1 MIIFTNLLKIKSQ
14 NKNSFSKTSCS
25 YFTPLEIYPQ
35 LHFPLLSSIHP
46 SILLETTH
54 FSHPRPRTG
63 RNFNESTLL
72 LFTLHHPPPRS
83 NSRSKPPRRRFLV
96 ATWKRGGVVAWKSL
110 RLLLGS
116 NPIERY
122 RGLPSFK
129 DFFLSMCN

>member
-1 MIIFTNLLKIKSQ
+1 MIIFTNLLKINRIKILFQKHHAATSHPSKSII
-14 NKNSFSKTSCS
+14 S
-25 YFTPLEIYPQ
+25 Q

-96 ATWKRGGVVAWKSL
+96 ATWKRGGVEAWKSL